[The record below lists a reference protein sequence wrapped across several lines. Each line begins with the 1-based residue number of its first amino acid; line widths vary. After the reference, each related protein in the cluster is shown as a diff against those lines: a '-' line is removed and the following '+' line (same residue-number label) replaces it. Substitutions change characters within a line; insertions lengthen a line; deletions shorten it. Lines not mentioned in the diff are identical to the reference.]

1 MNLRTATQ
9 SHFWVAIW
17 VAFYLKYD
25 EMVRNGM
32 VELKVSNGLIFDSV
46 GVSYPFNFFQYNL
59 SLKQVVLGY
68 KQTPLIWLCSCNI
81 WASGGEPP
89 QVMSNILSCGQTFSW
104 AKCAIAGWPHA

>member
-1 MNLRTATQ
+1 
-9 SHFWVAIW
+9 
-17 VAFYLKYD
+17 
-25 EMVRNGM
+25 MVRNGM
-32 VELKVSNGLIFDSV
+32 VELKASNGLIFDSV

-104 AKCAIAGWPHA
+104 AK

>member
-1 MNLRTATQ
+1 MNLRAATQ

-32 VELKVSNGLIFDSV
+32 VELKASNGLIFDSV

-104 AKCAIAGWPHA
+104 AK